1 MDPERVSH
9 YRILEKLG
17 AGGMG
22 VVYLAEDMKLGRKVA
37 IKVLSHEYTTNK
49 DRLHRFEQEAS
60 AASNLNHPNILTIH
74 EVGNDD
80 GRHYIATE
88 YIDGLTLRRKLAAYE
103 LQITEVLDIAL
114 QIASALEEAHTAGI
128 VHRDIKPDNIMIR
141 RNGYV
146 KVLDFGLAKLTET
159 IDRTPSDAEASTRVL
174 VQTDAG
180 VVMGTSHYMSP
191 EQARGKPVD
200 ARSDIWSLGVVIYE
214 MVAGRTPFEG
224 ETSTDVIVAITQKEP
239 PPLAR
244 FAPNVPAELDWIV
257 MKALRKDRDERYQ
270 TIKELLTDLRR
281 LKQRLEFE
289 AELERSA
296 APGSFSGSR
305 VSEVAASTTTP
316 ERALQTKTVSHVSN
330 AEYIVTGIKKHR
342 IAAAVVALLLVA
354 ATVSA
359 VYLYRR
365 NSNPLTARDTILVTD
380 FVNTTGEPVFDGTL
394 KQALAVHLGQT
405 PFLNLFPEDRVR
417 ETLRFMGRS
426 PDDRITRDVGREIC
440 ERQGIKAM
448 LTGTIASLGSHY
460 VITLEAMNP
469 RSGEMI
475 AREQAEAESKEKVLS
490 SLGTAVV
497 NLRKRLGES
506 LSSIQKYDVPI
517 EQATTSSLDALKAFA
532 MANEERAKGK
542 PTEALA
548 LYQRAVQLDPNFAV
562 AYARIAV
569 HYINQQ
575 QLETGKEWIKKAYDL
590 RERVSERERLYITE
604 KYYGYVTGEFEKAIE
619 TLQTWTRLYPDDYIP
634 RNNLALSYGFSGRHE
649 ESLKEALEAVRLSP
663 NMVSGR
669 ENLMKTFIAL
679 GRFDEAQ
686 QAARELQRINPE
698 SPGAHFSNYLFAFF
712 RRDQAAMDREAA
724 WAKGK
729 PEEAEMLSALAFT
742 AMYFGKLKQSEEL
755 RKRSVDM
762 LKSQKRNENAS
773 NELLA
778 LASSFLL
785 VQKCDQAKE
794 SARAA
799 LAQFR
804 SQLGLPTAAMI
815 YAVCDDVSKAQ
826 SLLDESLAANPKNTI
841 ISVIVSPMLNAAIEK
856 NRGNTAEALRLLESI
871 RGHDYGR
878 FTGVGA
884 NFMRAHLY
892 LEQRRGNEAATE
904 FQRII
909 DRPGID
915 PFSPAHALAHLGLAR
930 AATLN
935 GDTAGARKS
944 YQDFFALWK
953 DADPDLPVLVQAKKE
968 YEEQNRAR

>member
-1 MDPERVSH
+1 MDPEKVSH

-37 IKVLSHEYTTNK
+37 IKILSHEYTTNK
-49 DRLHRFEQEAS
+49 DRLHRFDQEAA

-74 EVGNDD
+74 EVGDDD

-88 YIDGLTLRRKLAAYE
+88 YIDGVTLRRKLAASHLE
-103 LQITEVLDIAL
+103 APEILDIAL
-114 QIASALEEAHTAGI
+114 QIASALEEAHAAGI

-159 IDRTPSDAEASTRVL
+159 VDRTPLDTESPTRVL

-305 VSEVAASTTTP
+305 TAVPAALTTP
-316 ERALQTKTVSHVSN
+316 EHAVPTAEKTITHVSS
-330 AEYIVTGIKKHR
+330 AEYIALGIKRHK
-342 IAAAVVALLLVA
+342 IAVAVVALLLLA
-354 ATVSA
+354 ATASA

-365 NSNPLTARDTILVTD
+365 NSKPLTNRDTVLVTD

-440 ERQGIKAM
+440 QRQGLKAM
-448 LTGTIASLGSHY
+448 LTGTIASIGSHY
-460 VITLEAMNP
+460 VITLEAINP
-469 RSGEMI
+469 DSGAPI
-475 AREQAEAESKEKVLS
+475 AREQVEAESKEKVLS

-497 NLRKRLGES
+497 NLRQRLGES

-532 MANEERAKGK
+532 MANEERAKGRAR
-542 PTEALA
+542 ESLV
-548 LYQRAVQLDPNFAV
+548 LYQRAVELDPNFAM

-569 HYINQQ
+569 HYVNQD
-575 QLETGKEWIKKAYDL
+575 QLEAAKEWIQKAYERRD
-590 RERVSERERLYITE
+590 RVSERERLYIEE
-604 KYYGYVTGEFEKAIE
+604 KYYGYITGEIEKTTE
-619 TLQTWTRLYPDDYIP
+619 TLQTWARLYPDDFIP
-634 RNNLALSYGFSGRHE
+634 HNNLAINYKLLGRHE
-649 ESLKEALEAVRLSP
+649 EALKESMEAVRLSP
-663 NMVSGR
+663 NTASAR
-669 ENLMKTFIAL
+669 ENLVSSFVAL
-679 GRFDEAQ
+679 ARFDEAE
-686 QAARELQRINPE
+686 QAARELQRINPD
-698 SPGAHFSNYLFAFF
+698 SPGVHFSNYFFAFF
-712 RRDQAAMDREAA
+712 RRDQAAIDREVQ
-724 WAKGK
+724 WARGK
-729 PEEAEMLSALAFT
+729 PEEAQIISYLAIT
-742 AMYFGKLKQSEEL
+742 AMYFGKLKEAEEL
-755 RKRSVDM
+755 HKRSVEM
-762 LKSQKRNENAS
+762 FKNQNRQENAS
-773 NELLA
+773 GQLLN
-778 LASSFLL
+778 LAGNLVLL
-785 VQKCDQAKE
+785 QKCQQAKDN
-794 SARAA
+794 AKAA
-799 LAQFR
+799 MALFR
-804 SQLGLPTAAMI
+804 GQLGLPNAALI
-815 YAVCDDVSKAQ
+815 YAACNDASQAQ
-826 SLLDESLAANPKNTI
+826 ELFDEARAANPKNTVLTSI
-841 ISVIVSPMLNAAIEK
+841 GVPMLRAVIEK
-856 NRGNTAEALRLLESI
+856 TRGNFDEALQLLEPLRSYEGGAI
-871 RGHDYGR
+871 TGLGPNYLRGYC
-878 FTGVGA
+878 
-884 NFMRAHLY
+884 Y
-892 LEQRRGNEAATE
+892 LQQRRGNEAIAE
-904 FQRII
+904 FKKII
-909 DRPGID
+909 DNPGID
-915 PFSPAHALAHLGLAR
+915 PFSPARPLAHLGLAR
-930 AATLN
+930 AAVVN
-935 GDTAGARKS
+935 GDTAGARKA

-953 DADPDLPVLVQAKKE
+953 DADQDLPVLVQARKE
-968 YEEQNRAR
+968 YEQLK

>member
-1 MDPERVSH
+1 MDPEKVSH

-88 YIDGLTLRRKLAAYE
+88 YIDGVTLRRKMLASQ

-114 QIASALEEAHTAGI
+114 QVASALEEAHTAGI

-159 IDRTPSDAEASTRVL
+159 VDRTPLDAEAATRVL
-174 VQTDAG
+174 VETDAG

-239 PPLAR
+239 SPLAR

-305 VSEVAASTTTP
+305 ISEGATTPTIP
-316 ERALQTKTVSHVSN
+316 ERALQTKTVSHVSS
-330 AEYIVTGIKKHR
+330 AEYIATGIKKHK
-342 IAAAVVALLLVA
+342 IVAALIALLLVG

-359 VYLYRR
+359 VYLYKR
-365 NSNPLTARDTILVTD
+365 NSRSLTERDTILVTD

-440 ERQGIKAM
+440 QRQGLKAM
-448 LTGTIASLGSHY
+448 LTGTIATLGSHY

-469 RSGEMI
+469 TSGDVF
-475 AREQAEAESKEKVLS
+475 AREQIEAESKEKVLS

-517 EQATTSSLDALKAFA
+517 EQATTSSLEALKAFA
-532 MANEERAKGK
+532 MADEERARGRAR
-542 PTEALA
+542 ESLV
-548 LYQRAVQLDPNFAV
+548 LYQRATELDQNFAM

-569 HYINQQ
+569 HHVNQD
-575 QLETGKEWIKKAYDL
+575 QLEAAKEWIHKAYDL
-590 RERVSERERLYITE
+590 RDRVSERERLYIAE
-604 KYYGYVTGEFEKAIE
+604 KYYSYVTGEIDKTIE
-619 TLQTWTRLYPDDYIP
+619 TLQTWARLYPNDFVP
-634 RNNLALSYGFSGRHE
+634 HNNLAINYKFLARHE
-649 ESLKEALEAVRLSP
+649 EALKESLEAVRLSP
-663 NMVSGR
+663 NTTSAR
-669 ENLMKTFIAL
+669 ENVMSSFIAL
-679 GRFDEAQ
+679 NRFDEAE
-686 QAARELQRINPE
+686 QAARELWRINPD
-698 SPGAHFSNYLFAFF
+698 STSAHFSRYFF
-712 RRDQAAMDREAA
+712 GFLRRDQAAMDREVQ
-724 WAKGK
+724 WVRGK
-729 PEEAEMLSALAFT
+729 PDEAQMTSFMAAT
-742 AMYFGKLKQSEEL
+742 AMYFGKAKEAEGHHKRAVEL
-755 RKRSVDM
+755 FKTLNRI
-762 LKSQKRNENAS
+762 ENAS
-773 NELLA
+773 AELLNF
-778 LASSFLL
+778 ASYLL
-785 VQKCDQAKE
+785 LLGRCDQAK
-794 SARAA
+794 
-799 LAQFR
+799 
-804 SQLGLPTAAMI
+804 
-815 YAVCDDVSKAQ
+815 DKAK
-826 SLLDESLAANPKNTI
+826 ESLAMFRGQLGTASAAMLFASCNDASQAEQLLEYARTNHPKNT
-841 ISVIVSPMLNAAIEK
+841 VIASMLVPMLRAAIEK
-856 NRGNTAEALRLLESI
+856 NRGNNAEAIQLLESV
-871 RGHDYGR
+871 RAYEFGHV
-878 FTGVGA
+878 TGLGVA
-884 NFMRAHLY
+884 YMRANLY
-892 LEQRRGNEAATE
+892 LEQRMGNEAAAE
-904 FQRII
+904 FKKII
-909 DRPGID
+909 DRPGIE
-915 PFSPAHALAHLGLAR
+915 PSSPAHTLSHLGLAR
-930 AATLN
+930 AMAVN

-968 YEEQNRAR
+968 YEQLK

>member
-37 IKVLSHEYTTNK
+37 IKILSHEYTTDK
-49 DRLHRFEQEAS
+49 DRLHRFDQEAS

-74 EVGNDD
+74 EVGDDD

-88 YIDGLTLRRKLAAYE
+88 YIDGVTLRRKLASSHLEAPE
-103 LQITEVLDIAL
+103 ILDIAI
-114 QIASALEEAHTAGI
+114 QVACALEEAHAAGI

-159 IDRTPSDAEASTRVL
+159 LDRTPLDTESPTRVL

-180 VVMGTSHYMSP
+180 VVLGTSHYMSP

-244 FAPNVPAELDWIV
+244 FASNVPAELDWIV
-257 MKALRKDRDERYQ
+257 MKALRKNRDERYQ

-305 VSEVAASTTTP
+305 SELAAAMTTP
-316 ERALQTKTVSHVSN
+316 ERAVPTAEKTITHVSR
-330 AEYIVTGIKKHR
+330 AAYIASGIKRHK

-354 ATVSA
+354 ATASA

-365 NSNPLTARDTILVTD
+365 NSKPLTNRDTVLVTD

-440 ERQGIKAM
+440 QRQGLKAM
-448 LTGTIASLGSHY
+448 LTGTIASIGSHY
-460 VITLEAMNP
+460 VITLEAINP
-469 RSGEMI
+469 ASGDPI
-475 AREQAEAESKEKVLS
+475 AREQIEAESKERVLS
-490 SLGTAVV
+490 ALGTAVV

-517 EQATTSSLDALKAFA
+517 EQATTSSLEALKAFA
-532 MANEERAKGK
+532 MGNEERAKGR
-542 PTEALA
+542 ERESLGF
-548 LYQRAVQLDPNFAV
+548 YQRAVELDPNFAM
-562 AYARIAV
+562 AYARIGV
-569 HYINQQ
+569 YYVNQD
-575 QLETGKEWIKKAYDL
+575 QLETAKNWNQKAYEL
-590 RERVSERERLYITE
+590 RDRVSERERLYIEE
-604 KYYGYVTGEFEKAIE
+604 KYYSYVTGEIEKTIE
-619 TLQTWTRLYPDDYIP
+619 TLQAWARLYPDDFVP
-634 RNNLALSYGFSGRHE
+634 HNNLAINYKILGRHDE
-649 ESLKEALEAVRLSP
+649 ALKESLEAVRLSP
-663 NMVSGR
+663 NTTSAR
-669 ENLMKTFIAL
+669 ENVLSSFVAL
-679 GRFDEAQ
+679 NRLDEAE
-686 QAARELQRINPE
+686 QAARELQRINPD
-698 SPGAHFSNYLFAFF
+698 SPSAHFTRYFF
-712 RRDQAAMDREAA
+712 GFLRRDQGAMDREIQ
-724 WAKGK
+724 WARGK
-729 PEEAEMLSALAFT
+729 PEEAQLISFMAAH
-742 AMYFGKLKQSEEL
+742 AMYLGKLKQSEEL
-755 RKRSVDM
+755 QKRAVEM
-762 LKSQKRNENAS
+762 FKSQNRLENAS
-773 NELLA
+773 GGLLN
-778 LASSFLL
+778 LAANLVLL
-785 VQKCDQAKE
+785 EKCQQAKDN
-794 SARAA
+794 AKAA
-799 LAQFR
+799 MSLFRGQF
-804 SQLGLPTAAMI
+804 GLPNAAMI
-815 YAVCDDVSKAQ
+815 YAACNDSTQAQ
-826 SLLDESLAANPKNTI
+826 SLFDDARATYPKNTVLTSI
-841 ISVIVSPMLNAAIEK
+841 GVPMLRAVIEK
-856 NRGNTAEALRLLESI
+856 DRGNVDEAIQLLEQLRSYDLGLVTGLGTTYM
-871 RGHDYGR
+871 RGY
-878 FTGVGA
+878 
-884 NFMRAHLY
+884 LY
-892 LEQRRGNEAATE
+892 LHQRRGNEAIAE
-904 FQRII
+904 FKKII
-909 DRPGID
+909 DNPGID
-915 PFSPAHALAHLGLAR
+915 PFSPAHPLAHLGVAR
-930 AATLN
+930 AAVVN
-935 GDTAGARKS
+935 GDTAAARKA

-953 DADPDLPVLVQAKKE
+953 DADPDLPVLVKGHRE
-968 YEEQNRAR
+968 YEQLK